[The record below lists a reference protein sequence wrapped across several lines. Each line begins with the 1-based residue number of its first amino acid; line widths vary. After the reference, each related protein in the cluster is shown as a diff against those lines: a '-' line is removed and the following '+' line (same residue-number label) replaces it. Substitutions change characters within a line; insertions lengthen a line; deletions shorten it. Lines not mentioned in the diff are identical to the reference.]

1 MDKWTDFVLNALNV
15 QLKGILSNNN
25 HLFYQIPQNAWNLS
39 LWMIKSHYP
48 LNTLLKCQKS
58 FHNKIRILSNQY
70 HLKWLLLG
78 LSTIPVTTTWCPV
91 CNPDTGLKETPEVST
106 LKPLSQVTWCLL
118 ESFTTTTSASATTN
132 GFTRICL
139 SDVLSCLLDK
149 NTILD

>member
-1 MDKWTDFVLNALNV
+1 MHTPKYFWYITNKKTGKLQYFLLTNKGNLLKRSELLLN
-15 QLKGILSNNN
+15 GGFSNT
-25 HLFYQIPQNAWNLS
+25 P
-39 LWMIKSHYP
+39 
-48 LNTLLKCQKS
+48 LKCQKS
-58 FHNKIRILSNQY
+58 FHNKIWIISNQY

-91 CNPDTGLKETPEVST
+91 CEPDMGLKETPEVST